1 VGLNLKLPFFSFR
14 AKTPGV
20 ALMLFG
26 ASGIYLFNYQN
37 YKPDWLQFDV
47 FTFYSSFLL
56 TKTFTFIKNNQGD
69 EISTVLFFLGA
80 FLIMVSAEKNESPAH
95 QPTRIRAMA
104 WAAVSSMFVFLF
116 AYLFLHG
123 LAITYA
129 ALTLPYLIPLF
140 YLAAF
145 YILNKTD
152 K

>member
-14 AKTPGV
+14 AKTPGFV
-20 ALMLFG
+20 LMLSG

-80 FLIMVSAEKNESPAH
+80 FLIMVSAEKNESQAH
-95 QPTRIRAMA
+95 QPIRIRAMA
-104 WAAVSSMFVFLF
+104 WAAMASMFVFLF
-116 AYLFLHG
+116 AYIFLHG

-152 K
+152 E

>member
-1 VGLNLKLPFFSFR
+1 MKLPFFSFR
-14 AKTPGV
+14 AKTLGV
-20 ALMLFG
+20 VLMLSG

-80 FLIMVSAEKNESPAH
+80 FLIMVSAEKNESQAH
-95 QPTRIRAMA
+95 QPIRIRAMA
-104 WAAVSSMFVFLF
+104 WAAMASMFVFLF
-116 AYLFLHG
+116 AYIFLHG

-129 ALTLPYLIPLF
+129 ALALPYLIPLF

-152 K
+152 E